1 MASKRFVVIG
11 LGRFGSWVAKALHD
25 RGSDVIAVD
34 LNETLVDRYADQVSR
49 CVHGDA
55 TDPEVLRK
63 VGAENA
69 DAAVVSTGTDLAA
82 TIMSI
87 LALKDVG
94 IEDIYVKVAGPRA
107 ARALER
113 FDIREMIFPEQEVA
127 ERLARRLE
135 STTILD
141 YVPLGLDYSIQEMAI
156 PDDWIGETLRELA
169 LPREVGVQVVAIFD
183 ALTGTWDVVPDADE
197 PLTDSQVVLLAGPDD
212 TLAQLTR
219 DVENG

>member
-11 LGRFGSWVAKALHD
+11 LGRFGSWVARALHD
-25 RGSDVIAVD
+25 RGSDVIAID
-34 LNETLVDRYADQVSR
+34 LDETLVDRYADQVSR

-94 IEDIYVKVAGPRA
+94 IEEIYAKVAGPRA

-127 ERLARRLE
+127 ERLARRIE

-156 PDDWIGETLRELA
+156 PDEWIGKTLRHLS
-169 LPREVGVQVVAIFD
+169 LPAEVGVQVVALYD
-183 ALTGTWDVVPDADE
+183 ALTGDWNVVPDPDE
-197 PLTDSQVVLLAGPDD
+197 PLTESDVALLAGPDD
-212 TLAQLTR
+212 VLTR
-219 DVENG
+219 LTREVEEG